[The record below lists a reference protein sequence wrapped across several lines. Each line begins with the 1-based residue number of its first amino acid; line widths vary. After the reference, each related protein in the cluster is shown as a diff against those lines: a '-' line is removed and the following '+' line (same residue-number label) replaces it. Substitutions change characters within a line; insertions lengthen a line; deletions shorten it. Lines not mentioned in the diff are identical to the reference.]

1 MNTQIEECT
10 QCRKSWTLHAECIKL
25 SGRTDVFNAK
35 SIKHTSGGMVLVSRK
50 AFKPGTNLIVR
61 MLDFPPSDSSEDY
74 PRVRAMGLA
83 EVRWVEEV
91 MDEDGLF
98 YELGMRYVFTD

>member
-1 MNTQIEECT
+1 MHTQVEECSA
-10 QCRKSWTLHAECIKL
+10 CPKTLTLRAECIKL
-25 SGRTDVFNAK
+25 SGRSDVFNAK
-35 SIKHTSGGMVLVSRK
+35 SIKHTDGGMVLVSRK

-61 MLDFPPSDSSEDY
+61 MLDFPPSDSGEDY

-91 MDEDGLF
+91 MNEDGLA
-98 YELGMRYVFTD
+98 YEMGMRYVFTD

>member
-1 MNTQIEECT
+1 MNTQLEECT

-25 SGRTDVFNAK
+25 SGRSDVFNAK
-35 SIKHTSGGMVLVSRK
+35 SIKHTHGGMVLVSRK

-61 MLDFPPSDSSEDY
+61 MLDFPPSKSSEDY

-83 EVRWVEEV
+83 EVRWIEEV
-91 MDEDGLF
+91 MDEDGLA
-98 YELGMRYVFTD
+98 YEMGMRYVFTD

>member
-1 MNTQIEECT
+1 MRTQVEECSE
-10 QCRKSWTLHAECIKL
+10 CRKSWTLNAECIKL
-25 SGRTDVFNAK
+25 SGRSDVFNAK
-35 SIKHTSGGMVLVSRK
+35 SIKHTNGGMVLVSRK

-91 MDEDGLF
+91 MDEVGLA
-98 YELGMRYVFTD
+98 YEMGMRYVCTD

>member
-1 MNTQIEECT
+1 MNSQLEECAE
-10 QCRKSWTLHAECIKL
+10 CRKSWTLHAECIKL
-25 SGRTDVFNAK
+25 SGRSDVFTAK

-50 AFKPGTNLIVR
+50 AFKPGTTLIVR
-61 MLDFPPSDSSEDY
+61 TLDFPPPDMSEDY

-91 MDEDGLF
+91 MDEDGLA